1 MFLSLA
7 LPLSLSLS
15 LSLSLCL
22 SSSLSEVREE
32 SIVQAVG
39 CEDRRGSGRH
49 YARGARLPSSTKE
62 KRINRVSSLLA
73 LCFAYSSNFLIFIVK
88 IAQME
93 PCLSSS
99 SQDQTRRIIS
109 GLGKNILKEI
119 DVILTTMCWPASR
132 ISNPVVSSK
141 STSINSAWFDI
152 WALLFCSGIGLQNL
166 QSRYSGK
173 CFPGR
178 MCGLF

>member
-1 MFLSLA
+1 MFIKEEWAVRGAKIGDELPLCLSLA
-7 LPLSLSLS
+7 LP
-15 LSLSLCL
+15 LSLCL

-88 IAQME
+88 IVE

-109 GLGKNILKEI
+109 KLGKNIFTSGVGCCQISLFSAEI
-119 DVILTTMCWPASR
+119 DVILTTNVLACWPN
-132 ISNPVVSSK
+132 I
-141 STSINSAWFDI
+141 
-152 WALLFCSGIGLQNL
+152 
-166 QSRYSGK
+166 QS
-173 CFPGR
+173 
-178 MCGLF
+178 CGLEQIHVY

>member
-1 MFLSLA
+1 M
-7 LPLSLSLS
+7 
-15 LSLSLCL
+15 
-22 SSSLSEVREE
+22 
-32 SIVQAVG
+32 QAVG

-88 IAQME
+88 IVE

-109 GLGKNILKEI
+109 KLGKNIFTSGVGCCQISLFSAEI

-152 WALLFCSGIGLQNL
+152 WALLFCNGIGLQNL

-173 CFPGR
+173 CFLGR

>member
-1 MFLSLA
+1 MLIKEEWAVWGAKIGDELPLCLSLA
-7 LPLSLSLS
+7 

-109 GLGKNILKEI
+109 GLGKNIFTSGVGCCQISLFSAEI
-119 DVILTTMCWPASR
+119 DVILTTNVLAC
-132 ISNPVVSSK
+132 
-141 STSINSAWFDI
+141 
-152 WALLFCSGIGLQNL
+152 
-166 QSRYSGK
+166 
-173 CFPGR
+173 
-178 MCGLF
+178 

>member
-1 MFLSLA
+1 M
-7 LPLSLSLS
+7 PLC
-15 LSLSLCL
+15 LSLCL

-62 KRINRVSSLLA
+62 KRINRERYLVFQLHVLHIRQIFSSPLSKLWSLVSHLPAKTKREESSADQERISLLQVLVVVKF
-73 LCFAYSSNFLIFIVK
+73 LCFLQK
-88 IAQME
+88 LM
-93 PCLSSS
+93 SSS
-99 SQDQTRRIIS
+99 PP
-109 GLGKNILKEI
+109 
-119 DVILTTMCWPASR
+119 MCWPASR

-152 WALLFCSGIGLQNL
+152 WALLLVQ
-166 QSRYSGK
+166 
-173 CFPGR
+173 
-178 MCGLF
+178 